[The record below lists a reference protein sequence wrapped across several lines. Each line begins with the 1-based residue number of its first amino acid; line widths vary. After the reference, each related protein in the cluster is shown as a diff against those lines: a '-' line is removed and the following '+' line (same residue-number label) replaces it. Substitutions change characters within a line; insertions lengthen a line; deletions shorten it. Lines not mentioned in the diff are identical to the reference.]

1 MPVKNIIKG
10 VTLKFH
16 KKSRKYLNPSYI
28 KLIHPNH
35 PSNCLTLDLVKI
47 PNLSLKDLIQIQFN
61 FKHASKYQLEVQLE
75 DRLYSL
81 SRSFKYNK
89 FGNSGPKMELKNLSR
104 SIYRYYSVQL
114 SQKVFT
120 EEDPGK
126 KCKHYVETSYNDCDQ
141 QFIKK
146 MLRENYP
153 PGFMPV
159 WATSNLSSV
168 TTFITGDKSNF
179 SEKYKNIIL
188 GTLESDCLPPCT
200 STNIISVFLDE
211 KKENFTRS
219 RIDITFSNKVSVVLT
234 DFPKFN
240 IAMFLSSCGGSMGMW
255 LGVGVVQT
263 VEMVVSTV
271 WRLKMK
277 KDQENLF

>member
-1 MPVKNIIKG
+1 MPVKDMIDNLR
-10 VTLKFH
+10 LKFH
-16 KKSRKYLNPSYI
+16 KKSGIYLNISYLE
-28 KLIHPNH
+28 LIRPNH
-35 PSNCLTLDLVKI
+35 PSNCLTLDLS
-47 PNLSLKDLIQIQFN
+47 NLSLKDLIQIQFN
-61 FKHASKYQLEVQLE
+61 FKQNSKYQLEVQLE

-89 FGNSGPKMELKNLSR
+89 FGNSGPKMELMNLSR
-104 SIYRYYSVQL
+104 SMFRYYSVQL
-114 SQKVFT
+114 SQNVFT

-126 KCKHYVETSYNDCDQ
+126 KCKHYIETSYNDCDE

-168 TTFITGDKSNF
+168 TTFITGNKNNF
-179 SEKYKNIIL
+179 SKNYKNIIL
-188 GTLESDCLPPCT
+188 GTLESDCPPPCT
-200 STNIISVFLDE
+200 YTNIISVFQDE
-211 KKENFTRS
+211 KKENFTTS
-219 RIDITFSNKVSVVLT
+219 RIDITFSNKVSVVLS

-263 VEMVVSTV
+263 VEMVVSAV
-271 WRLKMK
+271 WRLMMNKNQ
-277 KDQENLF
+277 DNAF